1 MYSPLTIHH
10 SLFTVQTMQYEK
22 LAIPDVVLLTPQVFG
37 DERGFFMETFR
48 QSEFEEHCGNYQFV
62 QDNHSKSS
70 KGILRGL
77 HYQHKQPQG
86 KLVRVTQGKVF
97 DVAVD
102 MRKSSPTFG
111 KWVGVILS
119 EENKQLLWVPPGFAH
134 GFYVMSESTE
144 FQYKCTDYYAPDDEV
159 SIRWDDP
166 SLNISWPL
174 ISDQLPQL
182 SSKDEQGSCF
192 TKAPTFT

>member
-1 MYSPLTIHH
+1 
-10 SLFTVQTMQYEK
+10 MQYEK

-48 QSEFEEHCGNYQFV
+48 QSEFEEHCGNFQFV

-119 EENKQLLWVPPGFAH
+119 DENKQLLWVPPGFAH
-134 GFYVMSESTE
+134 GFYVMSESAE
-144 FQYKCTDYYAPDDEV
+144 FQYKCTDYYAPGDEV
-159 SIRWDDP
+159 SIRWDD
-166 SLNISWPL
+166 SILNLEWPL
-174 ISDQLPQL
+174 IDSQLPQL
-182 SSKDEQGSCF
+182 SAKDEQGHSF
-192 TKAPTFT
+192 KEAPLFE